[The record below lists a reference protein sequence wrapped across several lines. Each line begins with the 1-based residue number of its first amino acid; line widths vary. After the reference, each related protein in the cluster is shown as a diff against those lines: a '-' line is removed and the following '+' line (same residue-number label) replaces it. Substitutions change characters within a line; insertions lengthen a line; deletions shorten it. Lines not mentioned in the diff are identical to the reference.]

1 MKLDVTFYRV
11 RLFADVED
19 DMLGDVY
26 VDSELYQLEM
36 HNCTI
41 DDALPKLIVFC
52 INRVDER
59 IELHERIL
67 RECQEALMN
76 QMKTQNYKVKIYP
89 ECVDNCVHLCADVI
103 MSALI

>member
-11 RLFADVED
+11 RLFADVAD

-36 HNCTI
+36 HNCTL
-41 DDALPKLIVFC
+41 DYALPKLIVFC

-76 QMKTQNYKVKIYP
+76 LMKTQNYKVKIYQ
-89 ECVDNCVHLCADVI
+89 EFEDNCMHLCADVI
-103 MSALI
+103 MSTLI